1 MFDDTS
7 ARKVKEFLRLL
18 ESLEQLCKI
27 QVRLVQGRA
36 MKGTHLL
43 CSWLASGLLRVCT
56 AVDVHCWESA
66 LM

>member
-27 QVRLVQGRA
+27 QVRLAKGHT
-36 MKGTHLL
+36 MKGAHLL
-43 CSWLASGLLRVCT
+43 CSRSASGLLRFCA
-56 AVDVHCWESA
+56 AVDVHCSESA